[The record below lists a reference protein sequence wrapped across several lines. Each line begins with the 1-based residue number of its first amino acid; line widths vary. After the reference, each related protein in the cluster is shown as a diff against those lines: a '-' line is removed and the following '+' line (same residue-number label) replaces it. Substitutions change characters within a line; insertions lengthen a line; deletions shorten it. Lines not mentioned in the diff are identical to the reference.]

1 VRRSTFRRLAAGAL
15 RLQWR
20 AARSR
25 PRRSAPSSRM
35 HTGVSSLAVL
45 DLPDPDARFVKMPAK
60 HARGRVSSSAK
71 QISTA
76 LRLVEPAETI
86 ELNHAAVFDAE
97 PSRPMLALSTS
108 PMLVVPA
115 AGDLFEQARKECL
128 GQYPVALQ
136 PKRFAISDYQ
146 RKPRRSLL
154 KPHRTLPRHRH
165 PAQSARETA
174 LPPSNSSARW

>member
-1 VRRSTFRRLAAGAL
+1 
-15 RLQWR
+15 
-20 AARSR
+20 
-25 PRRSAPSSRM
+25 
-35 HTGVSSLAVL
+35 
-45 DLPDPDARFVKMPAK
+45 MPAR

-76 LRLVEPAETI
+76 LWLVEPAETV

-165 PAQSARETA
+165 PARNCPGNCLTAIKYICALVSFMGPRARPVWCVNVPRNRVFQA
-174 LPPSNSSARW
+174 ARRACAGYRTR